1 MGINKHVVPQH
12 LKPAILQQL
21 GDQLHKAIFLFMD
34 LVIKLPVR
42 SRNSSRQLSHQHS
55 EEVQRE
61 AQLIP
66 ASLTL

>member
-21 GDQLHKAIFLFMD
+21 GDELHKAIFLFTD
-34 LVIKLPVR
+34 LVIKRPVR
-42 SRNSSRQLSHQHS
+42 SRKSSRQLSHQHS
-55 EEVQRE
+55 EEVPRE